1 MRIVCC
7 LCVLLTACA
16 SHAVRCD
23 GRLQPIN
30 PPAGAVPG
38 GAATAPAGAVPGGAA
53 TAPAGA
59 LGPATP
65 RSVP

>member
-1 MRIVCC
+1 MRVVCC
-7 LCVLLTACA
+7 LCLLLSACA

-30 PPAGAVPG
+30 PP
-38 GAATAPAGAVPGGAA
+38 PAGAVPGGPA
-53 TAPAGA
+53 TGPAGA
-59 LGPATP
+59 PGLATP